1 MNIIKKIKMYLNK
14 KGLNKKLLI
23 NKQSSKDKLEILL
36 EEVIDKIEIKE
47 NSINI
52 KTKNNIL
59 IENEGHIV
67 SISSGVNVT
76 MANQIHLNPNI
87 NFQDGEFEHLNTRLK
102 KSIEEERKKIKY
114 KETDSCCHK

>member
-1 MNIIKKIKMYLNK
+1 MNIFKKIKMYLDNIH
-14 KGLNKKLLI
+14 LDIRLSI

-67 SISSGVNVT
+67 NISSGVNVT
-76 MANQIHLNPNI
+76 IANQIHLNPNI
-87 NFQDGEFEHLNTRLK
+87 NFQDREFKELNSRLK

-114 KETDSCCHK
+114 KESDSCCHK